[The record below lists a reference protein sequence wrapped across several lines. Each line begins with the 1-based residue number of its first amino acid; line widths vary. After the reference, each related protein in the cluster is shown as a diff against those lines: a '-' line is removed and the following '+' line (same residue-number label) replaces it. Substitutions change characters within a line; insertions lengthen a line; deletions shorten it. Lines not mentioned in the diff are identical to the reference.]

1 MEVSHKSCQ
10 SYELQMPY
18 ILCSIS
24 KDIDSDQAVI
34 FAYWDYYYRLLTSLL
49 HPCTFHSSFILY
61 PASCIVP
68 ISLYL
73 QWNWVLFS
81 LWLFHFKWILPLHA
95 VCNWY
100 LLHILNLCPLNISPD
115 WIRLILDASTH
126 LNLQLHIFWLHSTYL
141 IHGCIS
147 FASLLSGLL

>member
-61 PASCIVP
+61 HANLILSFLGLKKKKNISIVAH
-68 ISLYL
+68 ISLIMLKFLKIACKDVNHYIS
-73 QWNWVLFS
+73 VYIVHIIIHYSF
-81 LWLFHFKWILPLHA
+81 ILPWPDMASVPFWVSGILLRH
-95 VCNWY
+95 VCPCLPFGSHTCY
-100 LLHILNLCPLNISPD
+100 
-115 WIRLILDASTH
+115 
-126 LNLQLHIFWLHSTYL
+126 
-141 IHGCIS
+141 
-147 FASLLSGLL
+147 SLMTV